1 MLLNLVLF
9 FTILAYSIIVSQSF
23 MYILSLRHMQLN
35 LQASEYIAV
44 RKLIDAGM
52 NSRFRYVFYL
62 ALIFSLLLVVVCAFY
77 ASGLLFISAC
87 IAFVALIADTI
98 ITVKGNLPIN
108 TEINRWTDEQFSHD
122 WEKYRMQ
129 WLTFYQYRQILN
141 ITGFVCLVAGVVFG

>member
-1 MLLNLVLF
+1 MLINLILF
-9 FTILAYSIIVSQSF
+9 LTMLAYSVIVSQSF
-23 MYILSLRHMQLN
+23 MYILSLRHMQVN
-35 LQASEYIAV
+35 LQATEYIAV

-52 NSRFRYVFYL
+52 NSRFRYVFYV
-62 ALIFSLLLVVVCAFY
+62 ALLLSLLLVVVCAFY

-87 IAFVALIADTI
+87 IAFVALVADTI

-108 TEINRWTDEQFSHD
+108 AEINSWTKDQFPND
-122 WEKYRMQ
+122 WGEYRIR

>member
-52 NSRFRYVFYL
+52 NSRFRYVFYI
-62 ALIFSLLLVVVCAFY
+62 ALIFSLLLVIVSAFY
-77 ASGLLFISAC
+77 APGLLFISAC
-87 IAFVALIADTI
+87 IAFVALVADTI

-108 TEINRWTDEQFSHD
+108 TEINSWTNERFPQD
-122 WEKYRMQ
+122 WEKYRIQ

-141 ITGFVCLVAGVVFG
+141 ITGFVCLVAGVIFG